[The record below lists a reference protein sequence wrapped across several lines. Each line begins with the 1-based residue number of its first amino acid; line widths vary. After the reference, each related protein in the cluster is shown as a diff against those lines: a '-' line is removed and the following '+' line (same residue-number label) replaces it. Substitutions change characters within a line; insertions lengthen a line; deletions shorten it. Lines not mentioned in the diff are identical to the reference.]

1 MAATS
6 AKRAWVPV
14 LTVAAA
20 LVIGSAC
27 GPSATKPDTSTTL
40 KGPLSSN
47 GRWLTD
53 ASGRVVLLHGFNQV
67 SKLAPYYPA
76 AFGFDDDDA
85 AFLADN
91 GFNVVRVGVVPE
103 GLMPAP
109 GAVDAA
115 YIEHLAQT
123 VDSLARHSM
132 FVLLDFHQDGY
143 APMFNGNGFPD
154 WMALTDG
161 EPNPKDAVFPL
172 YYVQNPAMQR
182 AFDHFWANSPGPDG
196 VGLQDAFMK
205 GFDAVVQRFAGNP
218 WVLGYEPINEPW
230 PGSDWVR
237 CTTAPGCPDLEMTLL
252 KPFYQRALDIVRQH
266 DNRQFLFV
274 EPFVLFNFGKAM
286 TSVPAIAGPQVAL
299 SFHSYALDIAGE
311 QGVVRNALAAAEAQ
325 DVPLLATEFGATQDP
340 ATLDR
345 LAGQL
350 DGAIL
355 PWIEWAYNGMVADA
369 MKPAGLDNLKN
380 GEAFTALVR
389 PYPLLVNGTPESLSF
404 DPSSAQLQFTY
415 STMTPDGRPAAAGL
429 MTVVSVPGLR
439 YPHGYTTTVE
449 GADVVSA
456 PCAPALVLRN
466 RKGTAGVTVR
476 IAPASECRS
485 GS

>member
-1 MAATS
+1 VAPTGT
-6 AKRAWVPV
+6 KRACVAV
-14 LTVAAA
+14 LTIAAA
-20 LVIGSAC
+20 LVIGFAC
-27 GPSATKPDTSTTL
+27 GSGAAKPDTSAAL

-67 SKLAPYYPA
+67 SKLAPYYPT

-85 AFLADN
+85 TFLADN

-103 GLMPAP
+103 GLLPAP
-109 GAVDAA
+109 GTVDAT

-123 VDSLARHSM
+123 VDSLARHQM

-154 WMALTDG
+154 WMAVTDG
-161 EPNPKDAVFPL
+161 APNPKDAVFPL

-218 WVLGYEPINEPW
+218 WVLGYEPMNEPW

-252 KPFYQRALDIVRQH
+252 KPFYQRALDIVRHH

-274 EPFVLFNFGKAM
+274 EPFVLFNFGKAV

-311 QGVVRNALAAAEAQ
+311 QGVVRNAAVGNGVRCDARPCDAR
-325 DVPLLATEFGATQDP
+325 P
-340 ATLDR
+340 A
-345 LAGQL
+345 
-350 DGAIL
+350 
-355 PWIEWAYNGMVADA
+355 
-369 MKPAGLDNLKN
+369 
-380 GEAFTALVR
+380 
-389 PYPLLVNGTPESLSF
+389 
-404 DPSSAQLQFTY
+404 
-415 STMTPDGRPAAAGL
+415 GRPAGRRDPAVDRMGL
-429 MTVVSVPGLR
+429 QR
-439 YPHGYTTTVE
+439 HGRGRDE
-449 GADVVSA
+449 
-456 PCAPALVLRN
+456 
-466 RKGTAGVTVR
+466 
-476 IAPASECRS
+476 ASGPR
-485 GS
+485 